1 MFIYHVYKHK
11 KDWILGSITPTLIRS
26 KLPTKESVLKVLLF
40 TLSVNNSLSVSFNV
54 VASDILKIWQSCGIP
69 CIRKDKVCKKI
80 KALFDEYRL
89 LKKHKYRRTK
99 TQISREEKFKKI
111 WKGLFDIATSNLDS
125 MVSSTRIKLF
135 LKNQRTKRNLKLK
148 YLMHEAPIVSEPR
161 CHTNTLIE
169 DDTDTDEEVEVTT
182 DTDTEYVANGAS
194 DQNLVEKSASDL
206 VNKIVRAPAIT
217 SALDRIKLTSG
228 KFRYLVGSVAKVV
241 IASPSKSRISKN
253 TIERNR
259 KKNRKIIARNI
270 TTDFISKFASE
281 ACVIHW
287 DGKLLT
293 NVNGTIGTVK
303 TKVDRIAVAVTSNG
317 NSKLLGIPKGDRGT
331 GENMA
336 NIMHKEILKWKLT
349 NVVGLCADTT
359 SSNTGWKSGASAL
372 LQGKYLNDQKI
383 FFPCRHHIYE
393 LILSQ
398 VFILFFGKSTAPN
411 IAMFVNFRNQ
421 WNGIQNKLDYEGIP
435 FRLLQSPAARLLR
448 SKTVQCLQQ
457 ILSDN
462 STYIPRDD
470 YRELIDLTL
479 IILGVEN
486 KSYKVRTPGALHH
499 ARWMCKVIY
508 AFKMYLFRKQLQLD
522 YQLQQSLEEFC
533 IFCSLLYVRYW
544 LLCPSLRDA
553 AINDLEFFK
562 NLKLFEDIN
571 EKVADCAYKKS
582 TTPLKCDGHWKRDLT
597 PRHKNVHLKKVSDFI
612 NSRSLFSL
620 HKINADVFRF
630 MLHHP
635 LNVWRSCPGYEKRS
649 TLLFKNKIF
658 RVDKLCLSS
667 KKMFFDLSELPV
679 VDVREQL
686 YTHGF
691 HQQLPIVCSGN
702 AAFLNSSMQHSSRR
716 CDGKPNP
723 EPNPNNQ
730 HIQVIRLR
738 NENQLLKDKTD
749 SLKKQLYC
757 VVSII
762 VKIRA
767 IIGQRGL
774 HLTASHLITNTIL
787 DLGYDCGIPNCHSLL
802 KTITKRFVMFR
813 LKNAGI
819 QRQKR

>member
-1 MFIYHVYKHK
+1 MAKPKTRVGSNNGPDDLESIKNCDLVVKLTKSSTKAKSLAWSYFGSLHFKETDKPVGSKKNKYMCNLFIFRQKYKVSAVDDLPHRTSISRALTTVYADCKSWLVDH
-11 KDWILGSITPTLIRS
+11 IRS
-26 KLPTKESVLKVLLF
+26 NCPATVAVTFDGWSDKYRRRNYVTLTLHYVNKFYELINLTLSTSHFPDRHQAKVILPFIESLLDTFRLSQKNIYMVTDAALRYRTDEFEKLTEDQALLAAEISEWSEVLLEDDDDDEAEELLQALFSSSENDNLKAGCHTSLKMDVETKWYSVLIMMESLIAYNKNVINVLLF

-54 VASDILKIWQSCGIP
+54 VASDILKIWQSCEIP

-99 TQISREEKFKKI
+99 TQISREEKFKKM

-241 IASPSKSRISKN
+241 NASPSKSRISKN

-303 TKVDRIAVAVTSNG
+303 TKVDRIAVAVISNG

-336 NIMHKEILKWKLT
+336 NIMHKEILIWKLT

-398 VFILFFGKSTAPN
+398 VFILFFDRP
-411 IAMFVNFRNQ
+411 
-421 WNGIQNKLDYEGIP
+421 E
-435 FRLLQSPAARLLR
+435 SPDVISSLPMVAR
-448 SKTVQCLQQ
+448 
-457 ILSDN
+457 
-462 STYIPRDD
+462 
-470 YRELIDLTL
+470 
-479 IILGVEN
+479 
-486 KSYKVRTPGALHH
+486 
-499 ARWMCKVIY
+499 
-508 AFKMYLFRKQLQLD
+508 
-522 YQLQQSLEEFC
+522 
-533 IFCSLLYVRYW
+533 
-544 LLCPSLRDA
+544 
-553 AINDLEFFK
+553 
-562 NLKLFEDIN
+562 
-571 EKVADCAYKKS
+571 
-582 TTPLKCDGHWKRDLT
+582 
-597 PRHKNVHLKKVSDFI
+597 
-612 NSRSLFSL
+612 
-620 HKINADVFRF
+620 
-630 MLHHP
+630 
-635 LNVWRSCPGYEKRS
+635 
-649 TLLFKNKIF
+649 
-658 RVDKLCLSS
+658 
-667 KKMFFDLSELPV
+667 
-679 VDVREQL
+679 
-686 YTHGF
+686 
-691 HQQLPIVCSGN
+691 
-702 AAFLNSSMQHSSRR
+702 
-716 CDGKPNP
+716 
-723 EPNPNNQ
+723 
-730 HIQVIRLR
+730 
-738 NENQLLKDKTD
+738 
-749 SLKKQLYC
+749 
-757 VVSII
+757 
-762 VKIRA
+762 
-767 IIGQRGL
+767 
-774 HLTASHLITNTIL
+774 
-787 DLGYDCGIPNCHSLL
+787 
-802 KTITKRFVMFR
+802 
-813 LKNAGI
+813 
-819 QRQKR
+819 